1 MKECLQ
7 IAKVL
12 PHQFMFKEKKI
23 HGKKLFLC
31 WQLVNIWMIVPAA
44 IVSVGDILLSVV
56 RSDV

>member
-1 MKECLQ
+1 MPADSKSFTSSIYVQ
-7 IAKVL
+7 
-12 PHQFMFKEKKI
+12 EKKI